1 MGAGH
6 RSMLPLIVGVTS
18 HRNLVPG
25 EIEPLRARVRG
36 FLAQLQQA
44 FPQLPLTVVSA
55 LAAGGDQ
62 LVAEEALA
70 LGARVVAPLPLSLE
84 LYAQDFQDAADRAR
98 FDALCAQATVI
109 EAPAQGAV
117 QTDGAPPPERS
128 REWHYAQ
135 TGIYIASHCH
145 LLLAIWDGK
154 PATLPGGTADVVDYY
169 LSGRKPGVVERRRS
183 ARGENL
189 IDDNNQRLAW
199 HLVCSRTQEHGTP
212 APPLQPLQ
220 TVWRTGEE
228 SWPGDGPMPPR
239 FHAMFGRMVA
249 LADDTARHAA
259 RIRQAAR
266 DTSHHTTTGRPLPAR
281 SPIERAFAAV
291 DWLALHY
298 RRRVLVTMRAIYT
311 LAALMG
317 FAFVLYDNFDQQRM
331 IFVFLLLFALG
342 VSLDRLAT
350 RHAWHRKYLD
360 YRALA
365 EGLRVQS
372 YWRRAGLSMTGD
384 AEFAHDNFLQKQD
397 VDLGWIRNV
406 MRAAAL
412 EAASV
417 DTRDADLH
425 QVIEE
430 WVGASGRGGQLH
442 YYEQRLAER
451 TRHHRLTARIGAF
464 SLWAGIAISAFL
476 ALFVFRLSGAT
487 QDLLVALMAVL
498 SITAAVREAYAYR
511 KADKELIKQYR
522 FMRRLFA
529 NARAALDR
537 ADDDTD
543 QQREILRALGE
554 AALAE
559 HAEWT
564 LMHRERPLER
574 ARI

>member
-1 MGAGH
+1 MQA
-6 RSMLPLIVGVTS
+6 LIVGVTS
-18 HRNLVPG
+18 HRNLIPDEV
-25 EIEPLRARVRG
+25 EALRERVRA
-36 FLAQLQQA
+36 FLASLQQQ
-44 FPQLPLTVVSA
+44 FPTLPLTVVSA
-55 LAAGGDQ
+55 LASGGDQ

-70 LGARVVAPLPLSLE
+70 LGARLVAPLPMPLDI
-84 LYAQDFQDAADRAR
+84 YAQDFHDPVARAS
-98 FDALCAQATVI
+98 FDALRRHATVI
-109 EAPAQGAV
+109 EAPV
-117 QTDGAPPPERS
+117 QDEALVDGAPAAERP

-145 LLLAIWDGK
+145 LLLGIWDGK
-154 PATLPGGTADVVDYY
+154 PATLPGGTAEVVDYY
-169 LSGRKPGVVERRRS
+169 LTGRKPAVVERRRG

-199 HLVCSRTQEHGTP
+199 HVVCSRAQADGVP
-212 APPLQPLQ
+212 RPPLRPLQ
-220 TVWRTGEE
+220 SFWRTGEE
-228 SWPGDGPMPPR
+228 DWPGDALMPASFR
-239 FHAMFGRMVA
+239 AMFERIVA
-249 LADDTARHAA
+249 LDQDSRRHASHIA
-259 RIRQAAR
+259 RAAR
-266 DTSHHTTTGRPLPAR
+266 DVSRRRSEDRPLQQR
-281 SPIERAFAAV
+281 SPIEQAFAAA

-298 RRRVLVTMRAIYT
+298 RRRVLVAMRAMYT

-317 FAFVLYDNFDQQRM
+317 FAFVLYDNLDQQRM
-331 IFVFLLLFALG
+331 IFVFLLLFAVG
-342 VSLDRLAT
+342 VTLDRVAT
-350 RHAWHRKYLD
+350 RHEWHRRYLD

-412 EAASV
+412 QAATGG
-417 DTRDADLH
+417 TREPDLH
-425 QVIEE
+425 AVIEE

-451 TRHHRLTARIGAF
+451 TRHHRLTAAIGGF
-464 SLWAGIAISAFL
+464 TLWTGIAISVLLAVFL
-476 ALFVFRLSGAT
+476 FRLPPDVQG
-487 QDLLVALMAVL
+487 LLVALMAML

-537 ADDDTD
+537 ADDDPD
-543 QQREILRALGE
+543 EQREILRALGE

-574 ARI
+574 ARM